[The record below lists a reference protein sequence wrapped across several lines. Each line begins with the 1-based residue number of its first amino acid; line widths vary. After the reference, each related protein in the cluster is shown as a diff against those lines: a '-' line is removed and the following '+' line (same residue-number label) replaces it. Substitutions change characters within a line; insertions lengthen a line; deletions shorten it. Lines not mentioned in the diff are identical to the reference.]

1 MTQTPKHINF
11 NFNNLDNIND
21 WFDVLF
27 KEYYQSLCRFALTI
41 VPYENLAEEAVQNV
55 FVYLWEK
62 RKTLLIKTNV
72 KGLLY
77 QSVYNESIRLRKRR
91 LQNKNYEAEYLQ
103 QLLPEFENSDQPD
116 LDFIKTAISN
126 AIINLPEKCRDIFIM
141 RRKEGLTNEEIANYL
156 GISVKTVESQM
167 TIALK
172 KLRTELTPII
182 KHLPAILILLE
193 IS

>member
-1 MTQTPKHINF
+1 MTHNPKHINF
-11 NFNNLDNIND
+11 NFNDLDNTHD

-91 LQNKNYEAEYLQ
+91 LQNRNYEAEYLQ